1 MINFVQREYILKEE
15 ANVLALAKMLVLALQ
30 EKNIN
35 SLVIFLKGDLGAGK
49 TTFTRGFLNG
59 LAFNGTVKSPTYTL
73 VEPYEL
79 QGQQL
84 YHMDL
89 YRLQDEVALEE
100 MGIAEYFQEEAYF
113 LIEWPLENSRILPQP
128 DWVICF
134 HMMAKGRKLN
144 IQAMSEKGNV
154 ALQNI

>member
-1 MINFVQREYILKEE
+1 MSILQLEYILKDESS
-15 ANVLALAKMLVLALQ
+15 VLALAKKLVIALQ
-30 EKNIN
+30 TKKIS

-73 VEPYEL
+73 VEPYDIK
-79 QGQQL
+79 GQPL

-89 YRLQDEVALEE
+89 YRLQDESALEE
-100 MGIAEYFQEEAYF
+100 MGMSEYFQEDAYF
-113 LIEWPLENSRILPQP
+113 LIEWPLENSRILPKP
-128 DWVICF
+128 DWVISF
-134 HMMAKGRKLN
+134 QMMTEGRKLN

>member
-1 MINFVQREYILKEE
+1 MINFAQREYILKEE
-15 ANVLALAKMLVLALQ
+15 ASVLALAKTLVSAL
-30 EKNIN
+30 EKSNIN

-59 LAFNGTVKSPTYTL
+59 LAFHGTVKSPTYTL
-73 VEPYEL
+73 VEPYDL
-79 QGQQL
+79 QGQLL

-100 MGIAEYFQEEAYF
+100 MGIAEYFQDEAYF

-134 HMMAKGRKLN
+134 QMMAEGRKLN